1 MESYWCFVGIK
12 TPEQLMKE
20 RNIHF
25 FHGNTVV
32 CMEELNN
39 TILKGTVKRATF
51 NMPDPC
57 FKRSHKK
64 RRMIN
69 ETFLEQLSK
78 LLDKVLWQ
86 SIFMS
91 IILFFFLI
99 GCRYLI

>member
-1 MESYWCFVGIK
+1 MNFLGIK
-12 TPEQLMKE
+12 SPEQLMKE

-39 TILKGTVKRATF
+39 TILKGMVKRATF

-57 FKRSHKK
+57 FKKSHKK

-69 ETFLEQLSK
+69 EAFLEQLSK
-78 LLDKVLWQ
+78 LLDKVN
-86 SIFMS
+86 
-91 IILFFFLI
+91 
-99 GCRYLI
+99 